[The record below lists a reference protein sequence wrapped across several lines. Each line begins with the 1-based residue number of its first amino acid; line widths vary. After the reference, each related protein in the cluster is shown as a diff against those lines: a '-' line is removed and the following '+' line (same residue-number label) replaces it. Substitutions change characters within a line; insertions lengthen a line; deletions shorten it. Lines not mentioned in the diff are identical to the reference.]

1 MPSRGLRCVARGA
14 ALAGVALAALT
25 GCSGDGGDD
34 LPAFD
39 GSTPGATGTATPGA
53 TASSGDAAAAEGPAR
68 LVVKD
73 DDRPDSA
80 KERAPYDA
88 YVAFWRADVEA
99 LGDPSK
105 GSPAALRKLAV
116 DPQRRRTLADIEQ
129 MRVAQQKSIGTL
141 TIAPRVVTVEKREAT
156 LSDCL
161 DDTAMST
168 VDRKGK
174 KVGDSGGKRVRLDVT
189 MRLDQNAWVVSD
201 LQGGSGTC

>member
-1 MPSRGLRCVARGA
+1 MAHGA
-14 ALAGVALAALT
+14 ALAGVALAALA
-25 GCSGDGGDD
+25 GCSGDKGDD

-53 TASSGDAAAAEGPAR
+53 TASSGAAAEGPAR

-73 DDRPDSA
+73 DERPDSA

-99 LGDPSK
+99 LRDPSK
-105 GSPAALRKLAV
+105 GSSAALRKLAA

-129 MRVAQQKSIGTL
+129 MRVAQQKSVGTL
-141 TIAPRVVTVEKREAT
+141 TIAPRVVTVEKRKAT

-161 DDTAMST
+161 DDTAMPT
-168 VDRKGK
+168 VDSKGK

-189 MRLDQNAWVVSD
+189 MSLVQNAWVVSD